1 MKLFFLSFTL
11 LFLFFSCSQN
21 KALHITE
28 FSQKNTNNAILIDVR
43 TPVEYAEGH
52 LENAKNINWFDK
64 NFEEQVKSL
73 DKEETI
79 YLYCKAGGR
88 SAKAQ
93 QRLLDMGYKNVIN
106 LEGGYL
112 AFIEK

>member
-79 YLYCKAGGR
+79 YVYCKAGGR

-93 QRLLDMGYKNVIN
+93 QKLLDMGYKNVIN

-112 AFIEK
+112 AFIAK

>member
-11 LFLFFSCSQN
+11 LFLFFSCSQS

-79 YLYCKAGGR
+79 YVYCKAGGR

-93 QRLLDMGYKNVIN
+93 QKLLDMGYKNVIN

-112 AFIEK
+112 AFIAK

>member
-28 FSQKNTNNAILIDVR
+28 FSRKNTNNAILIDVR
-43 TPVEYAEGH
+43 TPIEYAEGH

-79 YLYCKAGGR
+79 YVYCKAGGR

-93 QRLLDMGYKNVIN
+93 QKLLDMGYKNVIN

-112 AFIEK
+112 AFMAK

>member
-79 YLYCKAGGR
+79 YVYCKAGGR

-93 QRLLDMGYKNVIN
+93 QKLLDMGYNNVIN

-112 AFIEK
+112 AFIAK